1 MFATTSYRVLGALSK
16 LELSSAC
23 TNAIR
28 QPVVGKISKLAGK
41 STSFTERLLSSAAA
55 ASDSYHYILVGGGTA
70 SCVLAKRLLET
81 NPGYKILV
89 LEAGSPDFE
98 HKHIKIPAAVG
109 RLFKS
114 DKDWDHTSSSEN
126 EPGLGPG
133 HDGVYLCRGKV
144 LGGSSCTNVLL
155 YNRGSARDYDKW
167 QIPEWSSS
175 QVLNY
180 FKKSENN
187 HAVSD
192 EKFHGKDGPFDVDPV
207 QYTNP
212 LISAFFEAS
221 HSAGY
226 NRNHDFNNWDK
237 GQSGVGPF
245 HVAQHNGVRSSAAS
259 AYLSS
264 VINDPQLEV
273 VTGAQVSKIDIDKSS
288 RGAGQGKQQ
297 TKGVAKGV
305 TFKKDGR
312 SHSATIEE
320 GGEIILAAGA
330 VGSPHLLMLS
340 GIGPKEHLQ
349 DHGIECIADLPVGE
363 NLQDH
368 PAAVVAYTIDKKA
381 SVTDEFKFMG
391 MSNIPNP
398 VPFLQYL
405 MSGKGVMTSVGCDHG
420 GFFKTSEAKE
430 DPDLQIRFISG
441 LAQSPHGISNYDEY
455 ASKWLSWP
463 SGYTMQNICVRP
475 QSKGSIR
482 LKSSNYHDK
491 PIISTGYLTSPEDV
505 VTIRNGIKLS
515 RELGSSKEFQK
526 YNPVELFPGPA
537 VQTDEEIDDYIRSS
551 AHSGNA
557 LVGSCKMGT
566 DPKNAVVD
574 PELRVNGISSLRV
587 IDSSIMPILPGGQTC
602 ASTLMIA
609 EKGADLLLDH
619 A

>member
-1 MFATTSYRVLGALSK
+1 MFATTSYRVLGCLSK

-23 TNAIR
+23 SNVIR
-28 QPVVGKISKLAGK
+28 GKVLKVGKS
-41 STSFTERLLSSAAA
+41 SSFTERLLSSAAA
-55 ASDSYHYILVGGGTA
+55 ATESYNYILVGGGTA

-81 NPGYKILV
+81 NPDYKILV
-89 LEAGSPDFE
+89 LEAGSPDFN
-98 HKHIKIPAAVG
+98 HKHIKVPAAVG
-109 RLFKS
+109 QLFKS
-114 DKDWDHTSSSEN
+114 DKDWDLTSSSES
-126 EPGLGPG
+126 EPGLSAG
-133 HDGVYLCRGKV
+133 HGGVYLCRGKV

-155 YNRGSARDYDKW
+155 YNRGSARDFDKW
-167 QIPEWSSS
+167 QVPGWSSTN
-175 QVLNY
+175 VLDY

-192 EKFHGKDGPFDVDPV
+192 PKFHGNEGPMDIDPV

-221 HSAGY
+221 RSAGY
-226 NRNHDFNNWDK
+226 SRNNDFNNWDK
-237 GQSGVGPF
+237 GQTGVGPF

-259 AYLSS
+259 AYLST
-264 VINDPQLEV
+264 VLDDPQLEV
-273 VTGAQVSKIDIDKSS
+273 VTGAQVSKLDIAKSS
-288 RGAGQGKQQ
+288 KTGE
-297 TKGVAKGV
+297 GVATGV
-305 TFKKDGR
+305 TYRKDGR
-312 SHSATIEE
+312 SLSATIEE
-320 GGEIILAAGA
+320 GGEVILAAGA

-340 GIGPKEHLQ
+340 GIGPKKHLEE
-349 DHGIECIADLPVGE
+349 HGIECIADLPVGQ

-368 PAAVVAYTIDKKA
+368 PAAVVAYAIDKKV

-398 VPFLQYL
+398 VPFIKYL
-405 MSGKGVMTSVGCDHG
+405 LSGKGVMTSVGCDHG

-430 DPDLQIRFISG
+430 DPDLQIRFIGG

-455 ASKWLSWP
+455 AAKWLSWP
-463 SGYTMQNICVRP
+463 SGYTMQNIAVRP

-491 PIISTGYLTSPEDV
+491 PVISTGYLTSPEDV
-505 VTIRNGIKLS
+505 VTIREGIKLS
-515 RELGSSKEFQK
+515 RELGTSKEFHQ
-526 YNPVELFPGPA
+526 YNPVEMFPGPA
-537 VQTDEEIDDYIRSS
+537 IQTDEEIDEYIRSS

-557 LVGSCKMGT
+557 LVGSCKMGA
-566 DPKNAVVD
+566 DPKSTVVD
-574 PELRVNGISSLRV
+574 PELRVNGIESLRV
-587 IDSSIMPILPGGQTC
+587 IDSSIMPMIPGGQTC